1 MTAPALAAAGI
12 SVDPLF
18 VRWIQLEVTD
28 RDGMVHTFQ
37 CEVTQAG
44 LTSTGGDAVSLTT
57 LCPEGSFSENA
68 ERVWQLAI
76 TGVQDFTTLDS
87 LVMFLLQHDG
97 EEGTFIYYPRVDKA
111 GGPVGYGFT
120 GTVTF
125 TPPDNVGNAASG
137 AYATFTATLPLK
149 GKYSI
154 VDASGAPLVIVAA
167 TATAGAPG
175 YIGPTGAPVP
185 ADLAALNAAGL
196 TANPTTAWETGL
208 YVVLGDA
215 SKAAWNGTT
224 YIVAPTPPVKS
235 AAKAGDVFPA
245 EATITASDSTNAAKL
260 AGLGYVASPLTAW
273 TTGQKMTVG
282 TFDFNWSG
290 TAWAAG
296 AHA

>member
-1 MTAPALAAAGI
+1 
-12 SVDPLF
+12 
-18 VRWIQLEVTD
+18 
-28 RDGMVHTFQ
+28 
-37 CEVTQAG
+37 
-44 LTSTGGDAVSLTT
+44 
-57 LCPEGSFSENA
+57 
-68 ERVWQLAI
+68 
-76 TGVQDFTTLDS
+76 
-87 LVMFLLQHDG
+87 
-97 EEGTFIYYPRVDKA
+97 
-111 GGPVGYGFT
+111 
-120 GTVTF
+120 
-125 TPPDNVGNAASG
+125 
-137 AYATFTATLPLK
+137 
-149 GKYSI
+149 
-154 VDASGAPLVIVAA
+154 
-167 TATAGAPG
+167 
-175 YIGPTGAPVP
+175 VP